1 MAYLLGLNHENPK
14 LTTTAREI
22 RRRIMWSI
30 FILERRLAGGQEDLI
45 TCPKNAMHIQLPSTE
60 KDFEL
65 AISSRTGPLVP
76 TETHRESSSMGIRAY
91 FCRLSSIRHEI
102 LQYTRRVVS
111 QGANA
116 NDTGSELLQLES
128 DLLDF
133 KNSLPEALVLNE
145 RNLNLRAFSPQ
156 MRRYVMLHAA
166 WHQCHCDLYRL
177 MIPGLRDSLSG
188 EILRNTSSD
197 FMMYCQTQ
205 AVDHAN
211 AFFDILQMALRIGDE
226 IMLDPGI
233 KILVYQCTRIIT
245 QASDIGLLGTKSET
259 LETLSKLTN
268 AAEILLPMIAVN
280 QSTSQLY
287 QEIQE
292 LISTAAARASDPG
305 TVTPVS
311 EAKRISDA
319 NILDILAQIRQNDIN
334 EGENVHQHHPISPP
348 ATATTSNDV
357 GVASSSATNNDN
369 SGSLV
374 ESPIE
379 EGDIGEKL
387 WYTGLESEDLF
398 GSGSIANLFDGL
410 GGSVPD
416 FEFHGV
422 DQLYEERF

>member
-280 QSTSQLY
+280 QSTSQLV
-287 QEIQE
+287 
-292 LISTAAARASDPG
+292 SCRADPIVH
-305 TVTPVS
+305 TLLLLC
-311 EAKRISDA
+311 RI
-319 NILDILAQIRQNDIN
+319 R
-334 EGENVHQHHPISPP
+334 
-348 ATATTSNDV
+348 
-357 GVASSSATNNDN
+357 
-369 SGSLV
+369 
-374 ESPIE
+374 
-379 EGDIGEKL
+379 
-387 WYTGLESEDLF
+387 
-398 GSGSIANLFDGL
+398 
-410 GGSVPD
+410 
-416 FEFHGV
+416 
-422 DQLYEERF
+422 